1 MSKGNWVVESVYSND
16 DKCIPSQKSKKER
29 KQWKIKREKLV
40 ERSREAIY

>member
-1 MSKGNWVVESVYSND
+1 MMTSVFHP
-16 DKCIPSQKSKKER
+16 KKSKKER